1 MIRKCETLRVSEK
14 SNVNLGRNNSLKADS
29 IHLFDFLGNGKTIF
43 EIPVFQRNYEWDKEQ
58 CEQLFKD
65 LTVAARTNTDHFIGA
80 IVYVTETGNKM
91 SHIYRII
98 DGQQRLTS
106 LTLLLKALSDT
117 DEQDRDEIEEEYLT
131 NKYLDDNNHLKLKPV
146 EHDYEAFESV
156 MNNMTDFNEPS
167 KVIDNYKLF
176 RKLIENS
183 DIKSDELYEAMN
195 HFNMVYIEL
204 SSDSNE
210 ENPQVIFESLNSTGV
225 SLSPS
230 DLVRNFLLMKLDSK
244 QQKEL
249 YKKYWVKIERM
260 FANPTFAEFIRH
272 YLVVKTHASVKKNSV
287 YSSYKDYFISER
299 LNSSDAL
306 ADLFKFAN
314 YYDQILNHMSS
325 DHEFNRIMA
334 HINVMDSKVVY
345 PYLMLLMDLVN
356 SDQIKQEEANNLAH
370 ILESYLFRIKVCK
383 LATNRLNKIVVG
395 LCDLS
400 KENGNLK
407 LRLLRL
413 LKSSFPDDRK
423 LLDSLTEIDLY
434 HQRNHMAKLSLVILE
449 EHRTRE
455 TINFDDAQVEHIMPQ
470 RLNAEWRLQVAN
482 ADKVKEQYGGTLG
495 NLTLTKYNQE
505 MGNKPYS
512 EKKEFYKDS
521 NVTLTREVAKN
532 YEQWGKTAIINR
544 TEELTKELIQIFPM
558 PDIKE
563 INEEKITGE
572 YTIDQTTDV
581 TGKKPIQITISEKDY
596 PVKTWRQ
603 MLVTFLDCIWNK
615 DSLNFDRIKENR
627 QLSRMLFRPGSA
639 PEKLE
644 NGTMIETNFSATV
657 ILAIIAK
664 ISEICDITD
673 QVSYAVK

>member
-1 MIRKCETLRVSEK
+1 M
-14 SNVNLGRNNSLKADS
+14 
-29 IHLFDFLGNGKTIF
+29 
-43 EIPVFQRNYEWDKEQ
+43 
-58 CEQLFKD
+58 
-65 LTVAARTNTDHFIGA
+65 
-80 IVYVTETGNKM
+80 
-91 SHIYRII
+91 
-98 DGQQRLTS
+98 
-106 LTLLLKALSDT
+106 
-117 DEQDRDEIEEEYLT
+117 
-131 NKYLDDNNHLKLKPV
+131 KLKPV
-146 EHDYEAFESV
+146 EHDYEAFDSV
-156 MNNMTDFNEPS
+156 MNNMTDFDKPS
-167 KVIDNYKLF
+167 KVIDNYKFF
-176 RKLIENS
+176 RKLIKDS
-183 DIKSDELYEAMN
+183 DISSDELYEAMN

-204 SSDSNE
+204 SGDSNE

-230 DLVRNFLLMKLDSK
+230 DLVRNFLLMKLDS
-244 QQKEL
+244 QQQEEL

-260 FANPTFAEFIRH
+260 FATPTFAEFIRH
-272 YLVVKTHASVKKNSV
+272 YLVVKTHISVKKNSV
-287 YSSYKDYFISER
+287 YSSYKDYFVSNQ
-299 LNSSDAL
+299 LSSNDAL

-314 YYDQILNHMSS
+314 YYNQILNHNSN
-325 DHEFNRIMA
+325 DYEFDRIME

-356 SDQIKQEEANNLAH
+356 SEQVDQKEANKLAH

-383 LATNRLNKIVVG
+383 LATNRLNKVVVG

-400 KENGNLK
+400 KEDGNLK

-423 LLDSLTEIDLY
+423 LLDSLTEVDLY
-434 HQRNHMAKLSLVILE
+434 HQRNHIAKLSLIILE

-470 RLNAEWRLQVAN
+470 RLNAEWRLQVTN
-482 ADKVKEQYGGTLG
+482 ADKVKEQYGGILG

-505 MGNKPYS
+505 MSNKPYS
-512 EKKEFYKDS
+512 EKKKFYKDS
-521 NVTLTREVAKN
+521 NVSLTREVAETYDK
-532 YEQWGKTAIINR
+532 WGKDAIIDR
-544 TEELTKELIQIFPM
+544 TEKLTRELIKIFPM
-558 PDIKE
+558 PNIRE
-563 INEEKITGE
+563 ISEEGVTGE

-581 TGKKPIQITISEKDY
+581 TGKKPVQITISGNEH

-603 MLVTFLDCIWNK
+603 MLVIFLNDIWNK

-627 QLSRMLFRPGSA
+627 QLSRMLFRTGNA

>member
-1 MIRKCETLRVSEK
+1 M
-14 SNVNLGRNNSLKADS
+14 
-29 IHLFDFLGNGKTIF
+29 
-43 EIPVFQRNYEWDKEQ
+43 
-58 CEQLFKD
+58 
-65 LTVAARTNTDHFIGA
+65 
-80 IVYVTETGNKM
+80 
-91 SHIYRII
+91 
-98 DGQQRLTS
+98 
-106 LTLLLKALSDT
+106 
-117 DEQDRDEIEEEYLT
+117 
-131 NKYLDDNNHLKLKPV
+131 DDNNHLKLKPV
-146 EHDYEAFESV
+146 EHDYEAFDSV
-156 MNNMTDFNEPS
+156 MNNMTDFDKPS
-167 KVIDNYKLF
+167 KVIDNYKFF
-176 RKLIENS
+176 RKLIKDS
-183 DIKSDELYEAMN
+183 DISSDELYEAMN

-204 SSDSNE
+204 SGDSNE

-230 DLVRNFLLMKLDSK
+230 DLVRNFLLMKLDS
-244 QQKEL
+244 QQQEEL

-260 FANPTFAEFIRH
+260 FATPTFAEFIRH
-272 YLVVKTHASVKKNSV
+272 YLVVKTHISVKKNSV
-287 YSSYKDYFISER
+287 YSSYKDYFVSNQ
-299 LNSSDAL
+299 LSSNDAL

-314 YYDQILNHMSS
+314 YYNQILNHNSN
-325 DHEFNRIMA
+325 DYEFDRIME

-356 SDQIKQEEANNLAH
+356 SEQVDQKEANKLAH

-383 LATNRLNKIVVG
+383 LATNRLNKVVVG

-400 KENGNLK
+400 KEDGNLK

-423 LLDSLTEIDLY
+423 LLDSLTEVDLY
-434 HQRNHMAKLSLVILE
+434 HQRNHIAKLSLIILE

-470 RLNAEWRLQVAN
+470 RLNAEWRLQVTN
-482 ADKVKEQYGGTLG
+482 ADKVKEQYGGILG

-505 MGNKPYS
+505 MSNKPYS
-512 EKKEFYKDS
+512 EKEKFYKDS
-521 NVTLTREVAKN
+521 NVSLTREVAETYDK
-532 YEQWGKTAIINR
+532 WGKDAIIDR
-544 TEELTKELIQIFPM
+544 TEKLTRELIKIFPM
-558 PDIKE
+558 PNIRE
-563 INEEKITGE
+563 ISEEGVTGE

-581 TGKKPIQITISEKDY
+581 TGKKPVQITISGNEH

-603 MLVTFLDCIWNK
+603 MLVIFLNDIWNK

-627 QLSRMLFRPGSA
+627 QLSRMLFRTGNA

>member
-1 MIRKCETLRVSEK
+1 
-14 SNVNLGRNNSLKADS
+14 
-29 IHLFDFLGNGKTIF
+29 
-43 EIPVFQRNYEWDKEQ
+43 
-58 CEQLFKD
+58 
-65 LTVAARTNTDHFIGA
+65 
-80 IVYVTETGNKM
+80 M

-106 LTLLLKALSDT
+106 LTLLLKALSDA

-146 EHDYEAFESV
+146 EHDYEAFDSV
-156 MNNMTDFNEPS
+156 MNNMTDFDKPS
-167 KVIDNYKLF
+167 KVIDNYKFF
-176 RKLIENS
+176 RKLIEDS
-183 DIKSDELYEAMN
+183 DIGSDELYEAMN

-204 SSDSNE
+204 SGDSNE

-230 DLVRNFLLMKLDSK
+230 DLVRNFLLMKLDS
-244 QQKEL
+244 QQQEEL

-260 FANPTFAEFIRH
+260 FATPTFAEFIRH
-272 YLVVKTHASVKKNSV
+272 YLVVKTHISVKKNSV
-287 YSSYKDYFISER
+287 YSSYKDYFVSNQ
-299 LNSSDAL
+299 LSSNDAL

-314 YYDQILNHMSS
+314 YYDQILNHNSN
-325 DHEFNRIMA
+325 DYEFNRIME

-356 SDQIKQEEANNLAH
+356 SKQIDQKEANELAH

-383 LATNRLNKIVVG
+383 LATNRLNKVVVG

-400 KENGNLK
+400 KEDGNLK

-423 LLDSLTEIDLY
+423 LLDSLIEVDLY
-434 HQRNHMAKLSLVILE
+434 HQRNHMAKLSLIILE

-482 ADKVKEQYGGTLG
+482 ADKVKEQYGGILG

-505 MGNKPYS
+505 MSNKPYS

-521 NVTLTREVAKN
+521 NVSLTREVAETYDK
-532 YEQWGKTAIINR
+532 WGKDAIIDR
-544 TEELTKELIQIFPM
+544 TEKLTRELIKIFPM
-558 PDIKE
+558 PHIKE
-563 INEEKITGE
+563 ISEEEVTGE

-581 TGKKPIQITISEKDY
+581 TGKKPVQITISGNEH

-603 MLVTFLDCIWNK
+603 MLVIFLNDIWNK

-627 QLSRMLFRPGSA
+627 QLSRMLFRTGNT

>member
-1 MIRKCETLRVSEK
+1 M
-14 SNVNLGRNNSLKADS
+14 NLGRRNSVKADS
-29 IHLFDFLGNGKTIF
+29 IHLFDFLGSSKTIF
-43 EIPVFQRNYEWDKEQ
+43 EIPVFQRNYEWDKDQ

-106 LTLLLKALSDT
+106 LTLLLKALSDA

-146 EHDYEAFESV
+146 EHDYEAFDSV
-156 MNNMTDFNEPS
+156 MNNMTDFDKPS
-167 KVIDNYKLF
+167 KVIDNYKFF
-176 RKLIENS
+176 RKLIKDS
-183 DIKSDELYEAMN
+183 DISSDELYEAMN

-204 SSDSNE
+204 SGDSNE

-230 DLVRNFLLMKLDSK
+230 DLVRNFLLMKLDS
-244 QQKEL
+244 QQQEEL

-260 FANPTFAEFIRH
+260 FATPTFAEFIRH
-272 YLVVKTHASVKKNSV
+272 YLVVKTHISVKKYSV
-287 YSSYKDYFISER
+287 YSSYKDYFVSNQ
-299 LNSSDAL
+299 LSSNDAL

-314 YYDQILNHMSS
+314 YYNQILNHNSN
-325 DHEFNRIMA
+325 DYEFDRIME

-356 SDQIKQEEANNLAH
+356 SEQVDQKEANKLAH

-383 LATNRLNKIVVG
+383 LATNRLNKVVVG

-400 KENGNLK
+400 KEDGNLK

-423 LLDSLTEIDLY
+423 LLDSLTEVDLY
-434 HQRNHMAKLSLVILE
+434 HQRNHIAKLSLIILE

-470 RLNAEWRLQVAN
+470 RLNAEWRLQVTN
-482 ADKVKEQYGGTLG
+482 ADKVKEQYGGILG

-505 MGNKPYS
+505 MSNKPYS
-512 EKKEFYKDS
+512 EKKKFYKDS
-521 NVTLTREVAKN
+521 NVSLTREVAETYDK
-532 YEQWGKTAIINR
+532 WGKDAIIDR
-544 TEELTKELIQIFPM
+544 TEKLTRELIKIFPM
-558 PDIKE
+558 PNIRE
-563 INEEKITGE
+563 ISEEEVTGE

-581 TGKKPIQITISEKDY
+581 TGKKPVQITISGNEH

-603 MLVTFLDCIWNK
+603 MLVIFLNDIWNK

-627 QLSRMLFRPGSA
+627 QLSRMLFRTGNA